1 MTKTKM
7 FKKLKTY
14 SFFATSHLPLGTSAQ
29 RRGFTLIELLVYMT
43 ILVLM
48 LVAVVGS
55 VTGFAR
61 FYKRTAASQSIA
73 RSGSYAMERM
83 TREIRNAQ
91 SIDQTGSTL
100 GAHPGRLTVI
110 TPVSTGVTRSSEFS
124 IVGNELRLSQDGT
137 VTGTLTSPGIVVENL
152 TFYRIATTTSQ
163 AVRITLTLSKT
174 IGTSTVSASFYDTA
188 VLRGSYPL

>member
-1 MTKTKM
+1 MYLSSRT
-7 FKKLKTY
+7 
-14 SFFATSHLPLGTSAQ
+14 AQ
-29 RRGFTLIELLVYMT
+29 KGFTLIELLVYMT

-48 LVAVVGS
+48 LVAIIGS

-61 FYKRTAASQSIA
+61 FYKRTSASQALA

-91 SIDQTGSTL
+91 TIDQTGSSL
-100 GAHPGRLTVI
+100 GAHPGRLTVV

-124 IVGNELRLSQDGT
+124 VVGNELQLSQDGI
-137 VTGTLTSPGIVVENL
+137 VTGTLTTPGTVVENL
-152 TFYRIATTTSQ
+152 TFHRIATTTSE
-163 AVRITLTLSKT
+163 AVRIILTLSATFGTTT
-174 IGTSTVSASFYDTA
+174 ISASFYDTA